1 MARNHKEA
9 QRPRYPP
16 CPPSTFN
23 LSLNDNPPHHP
34 LPPHHHVLIP
44 FLYSHQV
51 SKRLQFVTRLRA
63 VWQTVL
69 SQACIQYGVPRFA
82 SQVLHCNDDELE
94 YIACRPS
101 RFQAILTT
109 LACDAEDP
117 GRLSTTKREG
127 SDVSMKSNRSALPT
141 PSLFRPIHEYT
152 LPDDNYTNVYLVNG
166 GKWLLTVSADTV
178 LRVWDLE
185 PFNPPS
191 KDRHDSAPRPGSS
204 RPPRFTGARPELYG
218 QGNIES
224 PATFMDAH
232 LSNDRNE
239 LYVFLRTTSSDD
251 NDPKLVPSIAEM
263 PSQSDPLRS

>member
-1 MARNHKEA
+1 MSAKYV
-9 QRPRYPP
+9 Q
-16 CPPSTFN
+16 SQSK
-23 LSLNDNPPHHP
+23 LQSPHHTTR
-34 LPPHHHVLIP
+34 
-44 FLYSHQV
+44 YSSQSLQV

-82 SQVLHCNDDELE
+82 SQVLHCNDHELE

-117 GRLSTTKREG
+117 SRLSTSNHQG
-127 SDVSMKSNRSALPT
+127 SDVSMKSNRSGLPT
-141 PSLFRPIHEYT
+141 PSLFRPIHQYT
-152 LPDDNYTNVYLVNG
+152 LPDDSYTNIYQVNG

-185 PFNPPS
+185 PFKPPS

-204 RPPRFTGARPELYG
+204 RPPRFTGARAELYG

-224 PATFMDAH
+224 PGTFMGAH
-232 LSNDRNE
+232 LSNDRHE

-251 NDPKLVPSIAEM
+251 NDPKLVPSVAEI
-263 PSQSDPLRS
+263 PHRGLLTSCSLVE